1 MSEQQKVFA
10 SLSGAFVVHLVLLIL
25 IFVLLSTRS
34 VGSSLRPPQEAPES
48 QPQEVVIMMSDLM
61 DQIELEEPEPLELP
75 KPFMDT
81 DLNAPEAE
89 APENAKF
96 ESDRNTTAASEL
108 APDPNLPQVDLPT
121 TRGDSPLPYFELRNR
136 EYTDGEFDQPPASTG
151 ASDAAA
157 TPPEA
162 PQPPQAAAAMTDAA
176 PGAETE
182 TESGESEEAIEG
194 VDTPPENTPGERR
207 LRPEES
213 LTNGEAETSTMVRS
227 FNDPNSSSMTPAFG
241 EAGVTDQFAAAV
253 PEPDTEAEIGA
264 ASDPVQQET
273 MRAGATGVDFESSS
287 PAAPA
292 EAAPDETGNP
302 ADAGLFADGF
312 SPDELQN
319 VTNGTLT
326 NVGQNAVDAEG
337 TAAGAYKKKVKQ
349 EISRMWHRYRVQH
362 GDFVTYGILK
372 LECRVDRHGKV
383 HDLRVVENDANS
395 VLAEF
400 SLKAILDADLP
411 PMPDDVAAELG
422 PMGLELKYDI
432 IIY

>member
-34 VGSSLRPPQEAPES
+34 VGSSLRQAPEAPEPK
-48 QPQEVVIMMSDLM
+48 QQEVVIMMSDLM
-61 DQIELEEPEPLELP
+61 DQIELEKPEPLNLP

-89 APENAKF
+89 TPENAQF

-108 APDPNLPQVDLPT
+108 APDPNFPGVALPT
-121 TRGDSPLPYFELRNR
+121 TRGDSPLPYFELQNR
-136 EYTDGEFDQPPASTG
+136 EYTEGEFDQPPTSTG
-151 ASDAAA
+151 ASAPAVVPA
-157 TPPEA
+157 GALRPPR
-162 PQPPQAAAAMTDAA
+162 PDAAMTDAA
-176 PGAETE
+176 PGEETE
-182 TESGESEEAIEG
+182 PGESDEAVEG
-194 VDTPPENTPGERR
+194 VDTPPENAPGETL

-213 LTNGEAETSTMVRS
+213 LTTGEAETSTMVRS

-241 EAGVTDQFAAAV
+241 EAGAEDQFAAAV
-253 PEPDTEAEIGA
+253 PEPDKEAEVGEV
-264 ASDPVQQET
+264 SDPAQQET
-273 MRAGATGVDFESSS
+273 LRPGATGVDFESST
-287 PAAPA
+287 PAETA
-292 EAAPDETGNP
+292 EAAREETMNP
-302 ADAGLFADGF
+302 ADTGLFADGF

-326 NVGQNAVDAEG
+326 NIGQNAVDAEG

-372 LECRVDRHGKV
+372 LECRIDRHGKV
-383 HDLRVVENDANS
+383 HDLKVVENDANS

-411 PMPDDVAAELG
+411 SMPDDVAAELG